1 MGLWL
6 RKASGS
12 EERGAS
18 RGGLEEGCSGTP
30 PRDLSGGKQVVP
42 FGEGPGSWK
51 QVSSCMRNWYCS
63 VLRARSPFNC
73 ACYFSAPEGKP
84 WRAET
89 LAVLAHL
96 LSADTRERLSG
107 GRAPPHRAGTGEGAG
122 WGTAFL
128 CQGDSP
134 GASAWFIVSLET
146 CL

>member
-1 MGLWL
+1 MK
-6 RKASGS
+6 R
-12 EERGAS
+12 
-18 RGGLEEGCSGTP
+18 
-30 PRDLSGGKQVVP
+30 
-42 FGEGPGSWK
+42 EGPAEEDERKVALELLLGISLEGSRWSPSGRG
-51 QVSSCMRNWYCS
+51 QAAGSRFSSWMRIWHCS
-63 VLRARSPFNC
+63 VLRAHTPFNC

-107 GRAPPHRAGTGEGAG
+107 GRVPPHRAGTGEGSG

-134 GASAWFIVSLET
+134 GASAWFIVSLGT